1 VGIHKLRIAFP
12 DGGNYGVMRKRE
24 QEKKEKRIG
33 EQGRIRERRSKYR
46 YNLLWKDKVVIY

>member
-24 QEKKEKRIG
+24 QRKENRRTRKNKREKE
-33 EQGRIRERRSKYR
+33 
-46 YNLLWKDKVVIY
+46 